1 MIRYSLLLTVL
12 FLASCTSQTP
22 EENTEAAATDWITL
36 NDAQVKNAGITTG
49 IIPEK
54 ELKTSLT
61 CNGVL
66 ALPPQNLASIHSPV
80 QGFVTPGRWL
90 EGDLIKKGE
99 VMATI
104 QHQDI
109 IKVQQ
114 DYLESVGKLNFL
126 KLEFERKQKLV
137 AGDATS
143 GKLLE
148 ESESAYLAEKA
159 RAGGLTEQLRFLGLS
174 PEAVREGNITSSI
187 SIRAPFTGHVSV
199 IKVNQG
205 MLVMPNQLL
214 YEIVDKSHMHVEIAV
229 FAADAPMVKEGQQFV
244 ITLPGKTEKLG
255 GTIHLVGQKIDDN
268 TKAVNMH
275 GHLDKEDIALLPGNF
290 VQTTIYTGIKKTK
303 TLNRDALVEQGG
315 KFYAFIAA
323 PEGYKKVLAT
333 IGMQNDN
340 EVEILKLEDYD
351 LATTNVV
358 LSGAYYLNAG
368 GEE

>member
-1 MIRYSLLLTVL
+1 MIRYILLLMVL
-12 FLASCTSQTP
+12 FAASCTSQTT
-22 EENTEAAATDWITL
+22 EETTEPAATEWITL
-36 NDAQVKNAGITTG
+36 NEEQVKNAGITTG

-80 QGFVTPGRWL
+80 EGFVTPGRWL

-99 VMATI
+99 VLATI
-104 QHQDI
+104 QHQNI

-114 DYLESVGKLNFL
+114 DYMESVGKLNFL
-126 KLEFERKQKLV
+126 KLDFERKQKLI

-143 GKLLE
+143 NKQLQE
-148 ESESAYLAEKA
+148 TESAYLAEKA
-159 RAGGLTEQLRFLGLS
+159 RVAGLAQQLRFLGLS
-174 PEAVREGNITSSI
+174 PDAVANGDITSSI
-187 SIRAPFTGHVSV
+187 SIRAPFTGHVSA

-214 YEIVDKSHMHVEIAV
+214 YEMVDKSHMHVEIAV
-229 FAADAPMVKEGQQFV
+229 FAVDASQVKEGQKFV
-244 ITLPGKTEKLG
+244 VNIPGSSEKLG

-290 VQTTIYTGIKKTK
+290 VQTTIYTGSKNTK
-303 TLNRDALVEQGG
+303 TLNRDAVVEQGG
-315 KFYAFIAA
+315 NIYAFIAA
-323 PEGYKKVLAT
+323 PEGFKKVLAT

-351 LATTNVV
+351 LNTTNVV

>member
-1 MIRYSLLLTVL
+1 MLLTVL
-12 FLASCTSQTP
+12 VLASCTSP
-22 EENTEAAATDWITL
+22 KEDNTEVAATDWITL
-36 NDAQVKNAGITTG
+36 NDEQVKNAGITTG

-99 VMATI
+99 IMATI

-114 DYLESVGKLNFL
+114 DYLESKGKLNFL

-143 GKLLE
+143 NKLLE
-148 ESESAYLAEKA
+148 ESESNYLAEKA
-159 RAGGLTEQLRFLGLS
+159 RVAGLSEQLRFLGLS
-174 PEAVREGNITSSI
+174 PEAVSKGDITSTI
-187 SIRAPFTGHVSV
+187 SIRAPFTGHVSA

-205 MLVMPNQLL
+205 MLVAPNQLL

-229 FAADAPMVKEGQQFV
+229 FAADAPMVKEGQQFD
-244 ITLPGKTEKLG
+244 ITLPGKTEKLDG
-255 GTIHLVGQKIDDN
+255 VIHLVGQKIDDN

-290 VQTTIYTGIKKTK
+290 VQTTIYTGIKTTK
-303 TLNRDALVEQGG
+303 TLSREGLVEQAG
-315 KFYAFIAA
+315 KFYAFIST

-333 IGMQNDN
+333 VGMQNDT

-351 LATTNVV
+351 LATTKVV
-358 LSGAYYLNAG
+358 LTGAYYLNAG